1 MHGYCFQGCTRFA
14 VKLDFLAGLL
24 AKALRATGGDAFRG
38 NQAALGEV
46 IALRHMFW
54 SFSNAMAYNPIPWA
68 DGAVLPNL
76 EAALSYR
83 TFMSEAYPR
92 VVDTIRRVV
101 ASGLIYLPSSA
112 RDFGNGEIDRYLAQ
126 YVRGSN
132 DMGHI
137 ERIKIMKLLWDATG
151 TEFGGRHALYELNY
165 AGAPEE
171 VRLQVLK
178 GAERGGRLREMEA
191 LVDTCMS
198 DYDQHG
204 WTGDTWLPPLG
215 AEAPIRN
222 AAE

>member
-1 MHGYCFQGCTRFA
+1 
-14 VKLDFLAGLL
+14 
-24 AKALRATGGDAFRG
+24 
-38 NQAALGEV
+38 
-46 IALRHMFW
+46 
-54 SFSNAMAYNPIPWA
+54 MAHNPVPWA
-68 DGAVLPNL
+68 NGAVLPNL
-76 EAALSYR
+76 ESALCYR

-92 VVDTIRRVV
+92 VIETVRKVV

-112 RDFGNGEIDRYLAQ
+112 ADFKNPEINKYLAQ

-165 AGAPEE
+165 AGAPED

-178 GAERGGRLREMEA
+178 GAERTGTLKMMEE

-198 DYDQHG
+198 DYDENG
-204 WTGDTWLPPLG
+204 WTGDTWLPPLSSPSESLKS
-215 AEAPIRN
+215 EA
-222 AAE
+222 